1 MRFLR
6 KFHSQRVF
14 PRGCNSS
21 FISLISKFGDPQHL
35 GKFRPI
41 SLVGC
46 MYKILAKVLP
56 NRMKGVFS
64 KVIDQRQS
72 MFLGEKYLFHSALVV
87 NEVIDEAKRLKK
99 CYLFFKIDYEKAYDS
114 VN

>member
-1 MRFLR
+1 
-6 KFHSQRVF
+6 
-14 PRGCNSS
+14 
-21 FISLISKFGDPQHL
+21 
-35 GKFRPI
+35 
-41 SLVGC
+41 

-99 CYLFFKIDYEKAYDS
+99 GYLFFKIDYEKAYDS